1 MVVAISVM
9 LVALLPKPPPGWS
22 VLILCCW
29 ICRHW
34 RRWCYNRVVPVEA
47 ALRILFASSEAYPLI
62 KTGGLGDVAGSLPRA
77 LLDLQLDVR
86 LIMPA
91 YATALGQLGETKILA
106 QFSEGTDT
114 VILREGQLPDS
125 PLKVWLVDAP
135 GYFDRPG
142 NPYLDSNGQPWA
154 DNAERFALF
163 SRIVTRLALNQA
175 GLNWIPDIVH
185 CNDWQTGLVPA
196 LLTLSAQRPATVFTL
211 HNLAY
216 QGLFPAHYLQQ
227 LGLPDRWWTHHT
239 LEFHGQLSFIKGG
252 LVFADRINTVSP
264 RYALEI
270 QTVEFGNGLD
280 GLLRHRSPV
289 LSGILN
295 GIDTEEW
302 NPSTDPLLEKHYD
315 INDLS
320 GKPANKQALQTA
332 LGLSQTL
339 NTPLIGLVSRLVTQ
353 KGVDIILDAIP
364 DLMKLPLQLVMLGS
378 GDRSLETGLARLARR
393 YPNKLAV
400 NIGYDET
407 LAHRIEAGADIYL
420 MPSRFEPCGLNQ
432 MYSLRY
438 GTLPIVRN
446 VGGLADTVIDTNAK
460 TLAKGTANG
469 FIVGMDDSL
478 ALLKTIKRALRR
490 YRDKTQWQQLQLT
503 GMQQDFSW
511 RNSAQEYLALYRRA
525 QQDG

>member
-1 MVVAISVM
+1 M
-9 LVALLPKPPPGWS
+9 
-22 VLILCCW
+22 
-29 ICRHW
+29 
-34 RRWCYNRVVPVEA
+34 PVDT
-47 ALRILFASSEAYPLI
+47 ALRILFVSSEAYPLI

-106 QFSEGTDT
+106 QFSEGADT
-114 VILREGQLPDS
+114 ITLREGQLPDN

-142 NPYLDSNGQPWA
+142 NPYLDSNGQPWV

-175 GLNWIPDIVH
+175 GLNWAPDIVH

-196 LLTLSAQRPATVFTL
+196 LLALSAQRPATIFTL

-227 LGLPDRWWTHHT
+227 LGLPASWWSHHV

-270 QTVEFGNGLD
+270 QTAEFGNGLD
-280 GLLRHRSPV
+280 GLLRHRSAV
-289 LSGILN
+289 LNGILN

-302 NPSTDPLLEKHYD
+302 NPATDPLLEKHYS

-320 GKPANKQALQTA
+320 GKQVNKQTLQTM
-332 LGLSQTL
+332 LGLPQKPDA
-339 NTPLIGLVSRLVTQ
+339 PLIGLISRLVTQ
-353 KGVDIILDAIP
+353 KGIDIILDAIP
-364 DLMKLPLQLVMLGS
+364 NLVKLPLQLVLLGS
-378 GDRSLETGLARLARR
+378 GDRVFETRLAALAKQ

-400 NIGYDET
+400 RIGYDET
-407 LAHRIEAGADIYL
+407 LAHCIEAGADMYL

-438 GTLPIVRN
+438 GTVPIVRD
-446 VGGLADTVIDTNAK
+446 VGGLADTVTDTSAK
-460 TLAKGTANG
+460 TLIKGTANG
-469 FIVGMDDSL
+469 FIIGTDASL
-478 ALLKTIKRALRR
+478 ALLKTVKRALRR
-490 YRDKTQWQQLQLT
+490 YRDKTQWRQLQTT

-511 RNSAQEYLALYRRA
+511 QSSAREYLTLYQRA
-525 QQDG
+525 QQTNPKPAPGSNAE

>member
-1 MVVAISVM
+1 MGKLS
-9 LVALLPKPPPGWS
+9 
-22 VLILCCW
+22 
-29 ICRHW
+29 
-34 RRWCYNRVVPVEA
+34 
-47 ALRILFASSEAYPLI
+47 LRILFVSSEAYPLI
-62 KTGGLGDVAGSLPRA
+62 KTGGLGDVAGSLPHA

-91 YATALGQLGETKILA
+91 YAVAVGQLNETKILA

-114 VILREGQLPDS
+114 VTLREGLLPDS
-125 PLKVWLVDAP
+125 PLKIWLVDAP

-175 GLNWIPDIVH
+175 GLDWMPDIVH

-196 LLTLSAQRPATVFTL
+196 LLELSAQRPATVFTI

-216 QGLFPAHYLQQ
+216 QGLFPADNVQK
-227 LGLPDRWWTHHT
+227 LGLPASWWSHHV

-264 RYALEI
+264 SYAREI
-270 QTVEFGNGLD
+270 QTAEFGNGLE
-280 GLLRHRSPV
+280 GLLRHRSAV

-295 GIDTEEW
+295 GIDTKEW
-302 NPSTDPLLEKHYD
+302 NPATDPLLEHHYD
-315 INDLS
+315 TNHLS
-320 GKPANKQALQTA
+320 GKLSNKQALQTA
-332 LGLSQTL
+332 LGLPQKPR
-339 NTPLIGLVSRLVTQ
+339 TPLIGLVSRLVSQ
-353 KGVDIILDAIP
+353 KGIDIILDAIP
-364 DLMKLPLQLVMLGS
+364 SLVKLPLQLVLLGS
-378 GDRSLETGLARLARR
+378 GDRALETRLITLAKQH
-393 YPNKLAV
+393 PNKLAV
-400 NIGYDET
+400 SIGYDEA
-407 LAHRIEAGADIYL
+407 LAHRIEAGADMYL

-438 GTLPIVRN
+438 GTVPIVRN
-446 VGGLADTVIDTNAK
+446 VGGLADTVTDTNAK

-469 FIVGMDDSL
+469 FIINTDDSL

-490 YRDKTQWQQLQLT
+490 YRNKAQWQQLQTT

-511 RNSAQEYLALYRRA
+511 RNSAQEYLTLYRHA
-525 QQDG
+525 QHTNPKPVSNAE

>member
-1 MVVAISVM
+1 
-9 LVALLPKPPPGWS
+9 L
-22 VLILCCW
+22 
-29 ICRHW
+29 
-34 RRWCYNRVVPVEA
+34 N
-47 ALRILFASSEAYPLI
+47 LRILFVSSEAYPLI
-62 KTGGLGDVAGSLPRA
+62 KTGGLGDVAGSLPCA

-91 YATALGQLGETKILA
+91 YATAVGQLGDTKILA

-114 VILREGQLPDS
+114 VTLREGQLPDS

-142 NPYLDSNGQPWA
+142 NPYLNSNGQPWA
-154 DNAERFALF
+154 DNAARFALF

-175 GLNWIPDIVH
+175 GLNWAPDIVH
-185 CNDWQTGLVPA
+185 CNDWQTGLIPA
-196 LLTLSAQRPATVFTL
+196 LLALSAQRPASVFTI

-216 QGLFPAHYLQQ
+216 QGLFPAHNLQQ
-227 LGLPDRWWTHHT
+227 LGLPASWWSHHI
-239 LEFHGQLSFIKGG
+239 LEFHEQLSFIKGG

-264 RYALEI
+264 GYAREI
-270 QTVEFGNGLD
+270 QTAEFGNGLE
-280 GLLRHRSPV
+280 GLLRHRSAV

-302 NPSTDPLLEKHYD
+302 NPATDPLLEKHYD
-315 INDLS
+315 ANNLS
-320 GKPANKQALQTA
+320 GKHANKQALQTA
-332 LGLSQTL
+332 LGLPQKPG
-339 NTPLIGLVSRLVTQ
+339 TPLLGLVSRLVTQ
-353 KGVDIILDAIP
+353 KGIDIILDAIP
-364 DLMKLPLQLVMLGS
+364 SLVKLPLQLALLGS
-378 GDRSLETGLARLARR
+378 GDQTLETRLTTLARQ

-400 NIGYDET
+400 SIGYDET
-407 LAHRIEAGADIYL
+407 LAHRIEAGADMYL

-438 GTLPIVRN
+438 GTVPIVRN
-446 VGGLADTVIDTNAK
+446 VGGLADTVTDTSAK

-469 FIVGMDDSL
+469 FIINTDDSL

-490 YRDKTQWQQLQLT
+490 YRDKAQWQQLQTT

-511 RNSAQEYLALYRRA
+511 RNSAQEYLSLYRQA
-525 QQDG
+525 QQANPNPVSNAK